1 MKSDVQKCLMHLR
14 MECRQDGMGARLT
27 TSNVLA
33 IDDEGEREEQA
44 SDRIYSGQQC
54 DDNDNGNEQRR

>member
-1 MKSDVQKCLMHLR
+1 MHLR
-14 MECRQDGMGARLT
+14 MECRRDGMGARLT
-27 TSNVLA
+27 TSNVLV